1 MEHLKQMLVREMSG
15 RKDKLLCEVRKGALD
30 VEVTFNED
38 PGEIA
43 YLAFVKD
50 EDLLQAVKEA
60 VKTVLGEKAEAFNIF
75 KKGRTVS
82 FSILYF

>member
-38 PGEIA
+38 PEEIA

>member
-15 RKDKLLCEVRKGALD
+15 RKDKLLLEVRKGALD

-75 KKGRTVS
+75 KKGRTVF